1 MNRIQA
7 VLEGANIKL
16 ASVISDISGAS
27 GMAILHALIDGKT
40 DPEYL
45 SNLAKGKLIDKIA
58 ILKKA
63 LKGSV
68 GAHQMQMLK
77 LQIQH
82 IDFLSQSIQ
91 EMDC

>member
-40 DPEYL
+40 APEYL
-45 SNLAKGKLIDKIA
+45 SSLAKGKLTEK
-58 ILKKA
+58 LKFSK
-63 LKGSV
+63 
-68 GAHQMQMLK
+68 K
-77 LQIQH
+77 L
-82 IDFLSQSIQ
+82 
-91 EMDC
+91 